1 MKKNPSTFVKVAVK
15 NKVLTRYNGV
25 SIAVR
30 LGKLKNLNIYVSQGS
45 AATRLRWSTGM
56 QCTNDLVANLVPNQT
71 LETICQLDLICHSY

>member
-1 MKKNPSTFVKVAVK
+1 MTGNSYISGMRIFSQSFRLKIMKKNPSTFVKVAVK

-45 AATRLRWSTGM
+45 AATRLR
-56 QCTNDLVANLVPNQT
+56 
-71 LETICQLDLICHSY
+71 